1 MKQTQPDFKG
11 IIDKDIDDLYCIS
24 VSNIMETAKYSYYST
39 DVFQP
44 RRREYVYRFT
54 IRLTDSTINEYN
66 FPKGEDLLKF
76 TAKFLLLHNKCKKNR
91 QSIIC
96 IYTLKSLEKTI
107 NLKHY

>member
-44 RRREYVYRFT
+44 RRREYV
-54 IRLTDSTINEYN
+54 
-66 FPKGEDLLKF
+66 
-76 TAKFLLLHNKCKKNR
+76 
-91 QSIIC
+91 
-96 IYTLKSLEKTI
+96 
-107 NLKHY
+107 